1 MNEMRLGSPE
11 MLYLLWLLPI
21 LAGLYLYGFRK
32 KDQALGRFAERHL
45 LIHINGSVS
54 RTRQWGKAFLVLTA
68 ALFIVVALT
77 RPAWNPH
84 PEKIERKGRDIALVL
99 DVSRSMLAD
108 DLKPNRLE
116 RAKLA
121 IRDLLDQLEGDRVA
135 LVAFAGSAAV
145 KCPLTLDY
153 GFFRIMLDDIGVDS
167 IARGGTLIGDALR
180 KTLDEVFAD
189 NLKRFKDIILITDGE
204 DHESFPVEAAKEAAE
219 RGVRLIVIGLGDE
232 KEGRRIP
239 AVTEKGGLTFLRY
252 GEKEVWSRLDSGLLR
267 KMVEAN
273 PSGRYLNV
281 ATGTFDLGSI
291 YQNLVGSAEKRAVEA
306 MSMRRYEEKYQ
317 IFLAIGLALL
327 VMEMLLSER
336 RAS

>member
-1 MNEMRLGSPE
+1 MNEARLGSPE

-21 LAGLYLYGFRK
+21 LAGLCLYGFRK
-32 KDQALGRFAERHL
+32 KDQALARFAEAHL
-45 LIHINGSVS
+45 LEQINGSVS
-54 RTRQWGKAFLVLTA
+54 RTCQWWKAFMVLTA
-68 ALFIVVALT
+68 ALFIIVSLT
-77 RPAWNPH
+77 RPAWNPR

-99 DVSRSMLAD
+99 DVSKSMLAD

-121 IRDLLDQLEGDRVA
+121 IRDLLEQLEGDRVA
-135 LVAFAGSAAV
+135 LVAFAGSAVV

-167 IARGGTLIGDALR
+167 ITRGGTLIGDALR
-180 KTLDEVFAD
+180 KTLEEVFAD

-204 DHESFPVEAAKEAAE
+204 DHESFPVEASKEAGE
-219 RGVRLIVIGLGDE
+219 RGVRLLVIGIGDE
-232 KEGRRIP
+232 REGRRIP
-239 AVTEKGGLTFLRY
+239 AVNEKGGLTFLRY
-252 GEKEVWSRLDSGLLR
+252 QEKEVWSRLDADLLR

-273 PSGRYLNV
+273 PGGRYLNV

-291 YQNLVGSAEKRAVEA
+291 YQNLIGSAEKREVEA

-317 IFLAIGLALL
+317 LFLAIGLVLL
-327 VMEMLLSER
+327 LLEMLIPER
-336 RAS
+336 RTS